1 MIWKHTLKTSFISLS
16 TNRSRS
22 ILTILGI
29 VIGVTAIM
37 LVMSLGAGAQKLIL
51 DQVQGLGTNTIAVI
65 PGREPSSPSDTA
77 QIFSDSLKVKDLE
90 ALKNKA
96 NVPGLKQ
103 IMPIVF
109 GAETVS
115 FGANTYQVSVF
126 GATELIA
133 EIFDLQPKVGEF
145 FDKNDVS
152 SRSSSVVLGSKVVD
166 QLFAEDDP
174 LGKKIKIKGRNFKV
188 IAVLPPSGGGT
199 LFNFDEAILM
209 SYTTAQDY
217 LFGIKYFNRLIIEAG
232 EGTDIEAV
240 ANDVKLTLREA
251 HNISDPSKDDFFVST
266 QQDLVKR
273 LSTITT
279 SLTWFLIAMAS
290 IALFVGG
297 VGIMNIMLVS
307 VTERTREI
315 GLRKSLGATDRDILT
330 QFLLEAVLLTGVGGL
345 VGVFIGTVLA
355 LLISLALSS
364 GLGVMWDFVF
374 PWTGAVLG
382 VGVSA
387 LIGLIFGGYP
397 AYKASKKSP
406 IEALRYE

>member
-345 VGVFIGTVLA
+345 VGIFIGTVLA